1 MNKSLYIKI
10 AVRLLLFFPIAGILI
25 FLPAGTLNYWEA
37 WVFIAVFFACNL
49 ALTGY
54 LVFKGPK
61 LLERRMKVG
70 PAAEKT
76 MTQKIIAV
84 LAFVF
89 FAGTAVVP
97 ALDHRFG
104 WSDVPVSVVFLGN
117 LLILVSYSGFYWVLR
132 ENTYA
137 TAAIQVEEGQEVIST
152 GPYAIVRHPMYS
164 AALIMS
170 LGIVLALGSWVGLLS
185 LVPGILVVVWRLL
198 DEENFLQRD
207 LRGYTEYMRKVR
219 YRLTPR
225 IF

>member
-1 MNKSLYIKI
+1 M
-10 AVRLLLFFPIAGILI
+10 
-25 FLPAGTLNYWEA
+25 
-37 WVFIAVFFACNL
+37 VFFACNL

-54 LVFKGPK
+54 LVFKDPK

-76 MTQKIIAV
+76 MTQKIIV
-84 LAFVF
+84 MLAFVF
-89 FAGTAVVP
+89 FAGTAFVP

-104 WSDVPVSVVFLGN
+104 WSEVPAFVVVFGN
-117 LLILVSYSGFYWVLR
+117 LLIVASYFGFYQVLR

-137 TAAIQVEEGQEVIST
+137 AATIQVEEGQRVIST

-170 LGIVLALGSWVGLLS
+170 LGMVLALGSWVGLLS
-185 LVPGILVVVWRLL
+185 FVPGILVLVWRLL
-198 DEENFLQRD
+198 DEERFLHKD
-207 LRGYTEYMRKVR
+207 LPGYTEYTRKVR
-219 YRLTPR
+219 WRLIPG